1 MVKKRFVFVL
11 KVCLIAFC
19 AIRGYADFSVESNRI
34 VFKNNQEVTKIVKLA
49 PQTPDGKQGYFVD
62 KVYHNYNYVLIY
74 RNYHWLGDFDHTP
87 GLEKIEVYDR
97 YGEMRFTITDNT
109 RQYIGEHHFSEHWLV
124 VVKHSE
130 GEFMGYSFIHM
141 QKQQY
146 GHHTIKGYPHFI
158 HAFLYHTGFG
168 SDKDT
173 VWIICGTDFKE
184 YGICIEWL
192 IMEVDEQGKC
202 RKCKVKFNPDEKNE
216 EGKESKVSK
225 VDRQKFGLE
234 HR

>member
-1 MVKKRFVFVL
+1 MFKKRFVFVL
-11 KVCLIAFC
+11 TVCLAAFC

-62 KVYHNYNYVLIY
+62 KVYHNYYYVLIY
-74 RNYHWLGDFDHTP
+74 RNYHWFGDFDHVP
-87 GLEKIEVYDR
+87 GVEMIEVYNSSGDKL
-97 YGEMRFTITDNT
+97 FTIADNT
-109 RQYIGEHHFSEHWLV
+109 WQYIGELHFSDHWLV
-124 VVKHSE
+124 VMNHSE
-130 GEFMGYSFIHM
+130 GDLMGYSFINM

-146 GHHTIKGYPHFI
+146 GHHIIKENPSYF
-158 HAFLYHTGFG
+158 HAFLHHTGFG
-168 SDKDT
+168 SMDT
-173 VWIICGTDFKE
+173 VWIIGGTDFKE